1 MHHKTHRN
9 RAVRTEIL
17 RYILVGIANT
27 FVGFGLISLFTCLG
41 VNYMLGNLLGYSL
54 GMVCSFFLHRRYTF
68 RTQKRNTRTPLQFL
82 GFIAGSGICY
92 GANLLTLIALV
103 ELARLPY
110 WGAQVLGSAK
120 WGTWF
125 AQAISAAVYVVLGFL
140 INKFIVFA
148 KRPHPNE
155 RSKRL

>member
-1 MHHKTHRN
+1 MLQKAHKN
-9 RAVRTEIL
+9 RAVRAEVL

-27 FVGFGLISLFTCLG
+27 FVGFGLISLFTVLG
-41 VNYMLGNLLGYSL
+41 VNYVLGNVLGYSL
-54 GMVCSFFLHRRYTF
+54 GMVCGFFLHRRYTF
-68 RTQKRNTRTPLQFL
+68 RTKKRNAKAPLQFL

-92 GANLLTLIALV
+92 GANLLVLIALV

-148 KRPHPNE
+148 KRSPPE
-155 RSKRL
+155 

>member
-1 MHHKTHRN
+1 MS
-9 RAVRTEIL
+9 
-17 RYILVGIANT
+17 VGL
-27 FVGFGLISLFTCLG
+27 GFISLFTVLG
-41 VNYMLGNLLGYSL
+41 VNYVLGNVLGYCF

-68 RTQKRNTRTPLQFL
+68 RTKKRNTRTLLQFL

-92 GANLLTLIALV
+92 GANLLVLIGLV
-103 ELARLPY
+103 ELARLPE
-110 WGAQVLGSAK
+110 WSTQVLGSAK

-148 KRPHPNE
+148 KRPLPE
-155 RSKRL
+155 